1 MDDKVKELLD
11 RIRDTAAGA
20 ADAAN
25 QTARA
30 AGKRAGQMVD
40 VAKLNVQLFDL
51 NGEFNDI
58 LRQMGQVM
66 YDAHRGQREEGDKVS
81 ELLERADGLSAR
93 ISDLKERISALRQSP
108 PAARYAGKRINS
120 AAAAAP
126 DCERERTMNFTMEQ
140 YQESAQALRARL
152 GGFVPKVAMVLGS
165 GLGYLG
171 DEVEDPIAVDYRDI
185 PHFKASTAPGHKGRL
200 VEGQRGAV
208 MQGRMHHYEGYSYE
222 EVSYAVRV
230 LRLLGCDTLVVTNAA
245 GCVNLEWKAGDLML
259 ITDQIKMFSES
270 PLRGENLPE
279 FGVRFPDASHL
290 YTPRLRE
297 LARETAAELDIPL
310 REGVYFYCYGPQ
322 YETPAEIRAARI
334 LGGDAVGMS
343 TAPEVIMAGHCGM
356 EVLGLTLLS
365 NMAAG
370 ILDQPLSEQEVLDA
384 AAAAREKFSGLIRA
398 CLKKM

>member
-1 MDDKVKELLD
+1 
-11 RIRDTAAGA
+11 
-20 ADAAN
+20 
-25 QTARA
+25 
-30 AGKRAGQMVD
+30 
-40 VAKLNVQLFDL
+40 
-51 NGEFNDI
+51 
-58 LRQMGQVM
+58 
-66 YDAHRGQREEGDKVS
+66 
-81 ELLERADGLSAR
+81 
-93 ISDLKERISALRQSP
+93 
-108 PAARYAGKRINS
+108 
-120 AAAAAP
+120 
-126 DCERERTMNFTMEQ
+126 MNYTLEQ
-140 YQESAQALRARL
+140 YQASAQAIREKL

-171 DEVEDPIAVDYRDI
+171 DEVEQPVCIDYRDI

-200 VEGQRGAV
+200 VFGELEGQKVAV

-230 LRLLGCDTLVVTNAA
+230 LRLLGCDTLIVTNAA
-245 GCVNLEWKAGDLML
+245 GCVNTAWKAGDLML

-290 YTPRLRE
+290 YTARLLD
-297 LARETAAELDIPL
+297 LARETARERDIPL

-322 YETPAEIRAARI
+322 YETPAEIRAVRA

-343 TAPEVIMAGHCGM
+343 TAPEVVVAGHCGM

-384 AAAAREKFSGLIRA
+384 AEAAREKFSGLVRA
-398 CLKKM
+398 CLRKM